1 MMKVWLVVLGVA
13 VLAGQTTRTVWD
25 GVFTEE
31 QAKRGQAS
39 YGEEC
44 ASCHG
49 VELTGG
55 EQAPPLAGAAFLGTW
70 NGLAVGVLYDRM
82 RQSMPQDDPG
92 SLSRQIN
99 ADILAYMLK
108 ANGFPA
114 GKTELEKD
122 SEVLRQIKLI
132 SEKPKKPN

>member
-1 MMKVWLVVLGVA
+1 MMKVWVVVLGVA
-13 VLAGQTTRTVWD
+13 VLAAQAPRTVWD
-25 GVFTEE
+25 GVFTDE

-70 NGLAVGVLYDRM
+70 NGLSVGVLYDRM

-99 ADILAYMLK
+99 ADILAFMLK

-132 SEKPKKPN
+132 SERPKKSN

>member
-13 VLAGQTTRTVWD
+13 VLAAQTTRTVWD
-25 GVFTEE
+25 GVFTDE

-70 NGLAVGVLYDRM
+70 NGLSVGVLFDRM

-99 ADILAYMLK
+99 ADILAYILK
-108 ANGFPA
+108 VNGFPA
-114 GKTELEKD
+114 GKSEMEKD
-122 SEVLRQIKLI
+122 SEPLRQIKLI
-132 SEKPKKPN
+132 SEKPKK